1 MLTEFDPQKS
11 KSNHQKHGIDFID
24 GQKLFADPHLIVIR
38 ARTEDKPRYLAIG
51 KIDNKFWSAIITL
64 RNDKIRLI
72 SIRRS
77 RPEEVAIYE
86 S

>member
-1 MLTEFDPQKS
+1 MLFEFDPQKS
-11 KSNHQKHGIDFID
+11 KNNQKKHGIDFVD
-24 GQKLFADPHLIVIR
+24 GQNLFADPHLIIAE
-38 ARTEDKPRYLAIG
+38 ARTEDEPRYLAVG
-51 KIDNKFWSAIITL
+51 KIDNRCWSAIITF
-64 RNDKIRLI
+64 RNDKVRLI

>member
-1 MLTEFDPQKS
+1 MLFEYDLQKS
-11 KSNHQKHGIDFID
+11 KSNQKKHGINFVD
-24 GQKLFADPHLIVIR
+24 GQKLFADPHLIIAE
-38 ARTEDKPRYLAIG
+38 ARTEDEPRYLAVG
-51 KIDNKFWSAIITL
+51 KIENRCWSAIITF

-77 RPEEVAIYE
+77 HPEEVAIYE

>member
-1 MLTEFDPQKS
+1 MLFEYDQQKS
-11 KSNHQKHGIDFID
+11 NSNHKKHGINFVD
-24 GQKLFADPHLIVIR
+24 GQKLFSDPHLIIAE
-38 ARTEDKPRYLAIG
+38 ARTEDEPRYLAVG
-51 KIDNKFWSAIITL
+51 KIENRCWSAIITF

>member
-1 MLTEFDPQKS
+1 MLFEYDLQKS
-11 KSNHQKHGIDFID
+11 KSNQKKHGINFVD
-24 GQKLFADPHLIVIR
+24 GQKLFADPHLIIAE
-38 ARTEDKPRYLAIG
+38 ARTEDEPRYLAVG
-51 KIDNKFWSAIITL
+51 KIENRCWSAIITF